1 MLNEIEIDIDTWPM
15 ISTYVEIEGKNEEEV
30 LEAIDLLG
38 LSREKLTTLDVQR
51 IYEYYGYDLEEIKD
65 LSFKEENE

>member
-15 ISTYVEIEGKNEEEV
+15 IPTYVEIEGKNEEEV

-38 LSREKLTTLDVQR
+38 LSREKLTTLDVQS